1 MRPDPALVSPRARR
15 GYFAGMTAHDPLQ
28 TAGVESPPSH
38 DLPSPRAPSES
49 DLGSR
54 TRWKSADA
62 VVVEVTGDIDLCT
75 VARFA
80 AILDD
85 HVRARPGVLRVDLG
99 QVRFLGAAGI
109 RVLRQAERHAGAVG
123 VHFVVDPGGSRP
135 ASRALELLGH
145 LPGR

>member
-1 MRPDPALVSPRARR
+1 
-15 GYFAGMTAHDPLQ
+15 
-28 TAGVESPPSH
+28 VESPPSH

-75 VARFA
+75 VARLA
-80 AILDD
+80 TVLDE

-109 RVLRQAERHAGAVG
+109 RVLLQAERHAEAAG
-123 VHFVVDPGGSRP
+123 VHFVVDAGGSRP
-135 ASRALELLGH
+135 AVRALELLGR
-145 LPGR
+145 LQER